1 MTRVEFENYI
11 SRIKVCLQVFE
22 EQNKNNISTCLYLS
36 DEHKRLF
43 YSINFYNVAHLL
55 GVNTA
60 IIKEKCNLNKIMGS
74 YEVLKYLIKNSYYVY
89 HKCFEE
95 GNSVSPF
102 SSFINEKLAAFCKN
116 LYPNFKD
123 IDAVIEFDKEKTYL
137 SEYSNE
143 LMDIDYFILKRRDNT
158 IFLLGLR
165 RKDNKKDNYDP
176 VTSMEITARNVDFLK
191 KYLWKQNWYYVGCLE
206 VKDGYT
212 TVEKYSLTYKE
223 RSKKIQNLCFYREK
237 FCSSI
242 CVADDC
248 VAAYRTFNVLCDQ
261 LNEYR
266 NYINWLIAKLR
277 KKFKDSIPDFSFT
290 NLKKYDQNLLLK
302 LNDTIDKYFLV
313 GYKSDLQSLN
323 LHAKNSELSLENEK
337 LRNELEEQKRNLEQQ
352 RQVNQELE
360 KENTELS
367 LKLERIDLI
376 LQEKIDK

>member
-1 MTRVEFENYI
+1 MERTLSVEEKIRRAEEIYARRHEENL
-11 SRIKVCLQVFE
+11 RP
-22 EQNKNNISTCLYLS
+22 
-36 DEHKRLF
+36 
-43 YSINFYNVAHLL
+43 
-55 GVNTA
+55 TA
-60 IIKEKCNLNKIMGS
+60 TVTVG
-74 YEVLKYLIKNSYYVY
+74 
-89 HKCFEE
+89 
-95 GNSVSPF
+95 
-102 SSFINEKLAAFCKN
+102 
-116 LYPNFKD
+116 
-123 IDAVIEFDKEKTYL
+123 
-137 SEYSNE
+137 
-143 LMDIDYFILKRRDNT
+143 
-158 IFLLGLR
+158 
-165 RKDNKKDNYDP
+165 KDNKKDNYDP

-212 TVEKYSLTYKE
+212 TLEKYSLTYKE
-223 RSKKIQNLCFYREK
+223 RSEKIQNLCFYREK